1 MLRTLVFFLVGVAG
15 CAEVTANPLVDL
27 PGLRVVTPP
36 ASRGSP
42 VVVEVINST
51 PHTVS
56 FEALACDITLQQ
68 LLGGTWHPV
77 PPEAGECIAL
87 AVALPPGATHP
98 MSVDTPGGHGG
109 RFRALLEGSSP
120 AGPFVIRS
128 QPFDVE

>member
-1 MLRTLVFFLVGVAG
+1 MRRVVLGMLLVASCESPSGALI
-15 CAEVTANPLVDL
+15 DL
-27 PGLRVVTPP
+27 PELRVVTPP
-36 ASRGSP
+36 TSRGSP

-51 PHTVS
+51 PFSVS

-68 LLGGTWHPV
+68 LLGDTWHPV
-77 PPEAGECIAL
+77 PPEAGECIGL

-98 MSVDTPGGHGG
+98 MSVDTPDDQGG
-109 RFRALLEGSSP
+109 RFRAMLEGSSP